1 MPIDHF
7 FRSVAEDQG
16 STAIGVI
23 LSGTG
28 SGGTLGAD
36 CIEQG
41 TSILH
46 VIFERSCYWPERAQN
61 ARAHP
66 RSTTD
71 HRAERRRRRT

>member
-1 MPIDHF
+1 MPIDRF
-7 FRSVAEDQG
+7 FRSVVEDQG

-28 SGGTLGAD
+28 SDGTLGAG
-36 CIEQG
+36 CIEQS

-46 VIFERSCYWPERAQN
+46 AIFERSCYWLERARN

-71 HRAERRRRRT
+71 HRAERRRRKS